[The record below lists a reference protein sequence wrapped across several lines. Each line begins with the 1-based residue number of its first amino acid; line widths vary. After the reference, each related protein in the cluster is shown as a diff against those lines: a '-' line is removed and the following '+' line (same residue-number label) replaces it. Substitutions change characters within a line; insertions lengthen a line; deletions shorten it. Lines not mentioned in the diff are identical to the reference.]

1 MKEADV
7 DLKTRIEVKEPEIYF
22 WIHKVFRKYV
32 EIVMDV
38 ILVGLVIVT
47 FVFITKTIYFL
58 GISLYKETNIAYT
71 ISEIM
76 FIFILIEVVRL
87 LIIYLQFHKVATD
100 TMVEIAIVS
109 ALRELILRGILEVQP
124 IILVATSIF
133 LIVLGLI
140 LKFSGIKERKELKM

>member
-1 MKEADV
+1 MEV
-7 DLKTRIEVKEPEIYF
+7 NVGLKNPTEVKEPEFYF

-32 EIVMDV
+32 EIVMDI
-38 ILVGLVIVT
+38 ILVGLIVVT
-47 FVFITKTIYFL
+47 FIFIGKTIYFL

-87 LIIYLQFHKVATD
+87 LILYLQFHKVATD

-124 IILVATSIF
+124 IILAATSLF
-133 LIVLGLI
+133 LVVLGFI
-140 LKFSGIKERKELKM
+140 LKFSGIKREQTMKS

>member
-1 MKEADV
+1 MEV
-7 DLKTRIEVKEPEIYF
+7 NVELKNQTVVKEPELYF

-32 EIVMDV
+32 EIIMDI
-38 ILVGLVIVT
+38 ILVGLIVVT
-47 FVFITKTIYFL
+47 FIFIGKTIYFL

-87 LIIYLQFHKVATD
+87 LILYLQFRKVATD

-124 IILVATSIF
+124 IILAATSLF
-133 LIVLGLI
+133 LIVLGFI
-140 LKFSGIKERKELKM
+140 LKFIGIKERREIMKG

>member
-1 MKEADV
+1 MEVNV
-7 DLKTRIEVKEPEIYF
+7 DLKNQTVVKEPELYF

-32 EIVMDV
+32 EIIMDI
-38 ILVGLVIVT
+38 ILVGLIVVT
-47 FVFITKTIYFL
+47 FIFIGKTIYFL

-87 LIIYLQFHKVATD
+87 LILYLQFHKVATD

-124 IILVATSIF
+124 IILAATSLF
-133 LIVLGLI
+133 LIVLGFI
-140 LKFSGIKERKELKM
+140 LKFIGIKERREIMKG